1 MRGYAGDEVGEGET
15 EWINGIHPEDAPRIF
30 AAVQAHFEGKSPVFS
45 EEYRIRCKDGT
56 WMWIFDRG
64 MAQHDT
70 AGRVVRMAGSETD
83 ITERK
88 RLEEDAR
95 KLLATV
101 QAEKDRLSALIN
113 SMNDEVWF
121 ADTDKRFSL
130 ANSRGLQEFG
140 LGAVNVIDVKK
151 MAAGLE
157 VYRPDGTPRPVE
169 EAPPLRALKGEVV
182 RNQEEIIRTP
192 SGSELRY
199 REVNAAP
206 VRDAGGNII
215 GSISVVRDITD
226 RKRVEIELRK
236 SEEALRLAN
245 EHLEQRVRERTM
257 DLQNLAEQLE
267 RSHHTLRKLASEL
280 VMAEERERKRV
291 AGVLHDDIAQT
302 LAAAKM
308 RIDMLQGASSDPQDQ
323 WTLKEAKGLL
333 LQSIQETR
341 ALMNEIGNPLLFDMG
356 LQAACESLA
365 NRLMEKYPVRIHCNI
380 GDYIQ
385 APESGYEN
393 DSLPGVSRV
402 AEQRREAQPGAKCP
416 RHDRRGRRT
425 FPPEVTDDGAG
436 FDPQTV
442 GAPSFEG
449 GYGLYSIRERLLAVG
464 GSLRIESTPGTGTVV
479 TAILPPALD

>member
-1 MRGYAGDEVGEGET
+1 MRGYAGDEVGDGEA
-15 EWINGIHPEDAPRIF
+15 EWSNGIHPEDAPRVF
-30 AAVQAHFEGKSPVFS
+30 AAVQAHFEGKSPVFA
-45 EEYRIRCKDGT
+45 EEYRIRCKDGA
-56 WMWIFDRG
+56 WKWIFDRG
-64 MAQHDT
+64 MAQHDA

-88 RLEEDAR
+88 RLEEEAR

-130 ANSRGLQEFG
+130 ANPRGLQEFG
-140 LGAVNVIDVKK
+140 LGAVNVIDVEK

-226 RKRVEIELRK
+226 RKRVEIDLRK

-245 EHLEQRVRERTM
+245 EHLEQRVRERTL

-267 RSHHTLRKLASEL
+267 RSHQSLRKLASEL

-380 GDYIQ
+380 GDSYKHLNPDMKTILYQVFRELLNNVVKHSQ
-385 APESGYEN
+385 AQNAHVMIDVEDGHFR
-393 DSLPGVSRV
+393 LR
-402 AEQRREAQPGAKCP
+402 
-416 RHDRRGRRT
+416 
-425 FPPEVTDDGAG
+425 VTDDGAG

-479 TAILPPALD
+479 TAILPPAMD

>member
-1 MRGYAGDEVGEGET
+1 
-15 EWINGIHPEDAPRIF
+15 
-30 AAVQAHFEGKSPVFS
+30 
-45 EEYRIRCKDGT
+45 
-56 WMWIFDRG
+56 
-64 MAQHDT
+64 
-70 AGRVVRMAGSETD
+70 
-83 ITERK
+83 
-88 RLEEDAR
+88 
-95 KLLATV
+95 
-101 QAEKDRLSALIN
+101 
-113 SMNDEVWF
+113 
-121 ADTDKRFSL
+121 
-130 ANSRGLQEFG
+130 
-140 LGAVNVIDVKK
+140 
-151 MAAGLE
+151 
-157 VYRPDGTPRPVE
+157 
-169 EAPPLRALKGEVV
+169 
-182 RNQEEIIRTP
+182 
-192 SGSELRY
+192 
-199 REVNAAP
+199 
-206 VRDAGGNII
+206 
-215 GSISVVRDITD
+215 
-226 RKRVEIELRK
+226 
-236 SEEALRLAN
+236 
-245 EHLEQRVRERTM
+245 M
-257 DLQNLAEQLE
+257 DLQNLAEQPE

-380 GDYIQ
+380 GDSYKRLNPDMKTILYQVFRELLNNVVKHSQ
-385 APESGYEN
+385 AQNAHVMIDVEDGHFR
-393 DSLPGVSRV
+393 LR
-402 AEQRREAQPGAKCP
+402 
-416 RHDRRGRRT
+416 
-425 FPPEVTDDGAG
+425 VTDDGAG

>member
-15 EWINGIHPEDAPRIF
+15 EWINGMHPEDAPRVF
-30 AAVQAHFEGKSPVFS
+30 AAVQAHFEGKSPVFA

-64 MAQHDT
+64 MAQFDS

-88 RLEEDAR
+88 RLEEEAR

-130 ANSRGLQEFG
+130 ANPRGLQEFG
-140 LGAVNVIDVKK
+140 LGAVNVIDVEK

-226 RKRVEIELRK
+226 RKRVEIDLRN

-245 EHLEQRVRERTM
+245 EQLEQRVRERTM

-267 RSHHTLRKLASEL
+267 RSHQSLRKLACEL

-308 RIDMLQGASSDPQDQ
+308 RIDMLQGAPSDPQDQ

-333 LQSIQETR
+333 FQSIQETR

-380 GDYIQ
+380 RDSYKHLNPDVKTILYQVFRELLNNVVKHSQ
-385 APESGYEN
+385 AQNAHVMIDVEEG
-393 DSLPGVSRV
+393 LFRL
-402 AEQRREAQPGAKCP
+402 R
-416 RHDRRGRRT
+416 
-425 FPPEVTDDGAG
+425 VTDDGAG
-436 FDPQTV
+436 FHPQTV

-464 GSLRIESTPGTGTVV
+464 GSLRIESAPGTGTAV
-479 TAILPPALD
+479 TAFLPPALD